1 MKRQLIIAASGL
13 IFLGLTGCSNTN
25 NKNYPVNRIT
35 SGIELMPLYRNEYKV
50 LGDTKGEACAKYL
63 LGGKLPWFSGV
74 PAKRVS
80 SATSGGGSF
89 MASLPIIGVLFSGQ
103 AQVVQEATFEA
114 LDKIPGADALI
125 SMRVKTHKK
134 SSVLFI
140 YSEECATIQGKA
152 FAIKTD
158 VGASVE

>member
-1 MKRQLIIAASGL
+1 MKRQLMIAASGL
-13 IFLGLTGCSNTN
+13 MLLGLTGCSNTN
-25 NKNYPVNRIT
+25 NKSYPINRVT

-74 PAKRVS
+74 PAKTVS
-80 SATSGGGSF
+80 GGTSGGGSF
-89 MASLPIIGVLFSGQ
+89 LASLPIIGMLFGGQ

-114 LDKIPGADALI
+114 LEKMPGADALL

-134 SSVLFI
+134 SSVLFL

-152 FAIKTD
+152 FTIKTD
-158 VGASVE
+158 AGSPE

>member
-1 MKRQLIIAASGL
+1 MKRSLMMAASGL
-13 IFLGLTGCSNTN
+13 MLLGLAGCSNTN
-25 NKNYPVNRIT
+25 TKNYPVNRIT

-50 LGDTKGEACAKYL
+50 LGDTQGEACSKYL

-80 SATSGGGSF
+80 SAEAGGGSF
-89 MASLPIIGVLFSGQ
+89 LASLPIIGVLFSGRGQ
-103 AQVVQEATFEA
+103 RIQEATYEA

-134 SSVLFI
+134 SSILLI

-152 FAIKTD
+152 FTIKTD
-158 VGASVE
+158 AGSAE